1 MANPKQKRSKSNTR
15 TRRST
20 WKLRRITVSACPLC
34 KRPRRPH
41 YACENCG
48 YYDGREAIKKKTEAA
63 AQAPAAKG

>member
-20 WKLRRITVSACPLC
+20 WKLRKVTLSACPQC

-41 YACENCG
+41 YACANCG
-48 YYDGREAIKKKTEAA
+48 YYNGRPALKAKAE
-63 AQAPAAKG
+63 PAAPTSKG

>member
-20 WKLRRITVSACPLC
+20 WKLRRVTLSMCPHC

-41 YACENCG
+41 YACSNCG
-48 YYDGREAIKKKTEAA
+48 YYDGREAVKQKP
-63 AQAPAAKG
+63 APAAATAKS